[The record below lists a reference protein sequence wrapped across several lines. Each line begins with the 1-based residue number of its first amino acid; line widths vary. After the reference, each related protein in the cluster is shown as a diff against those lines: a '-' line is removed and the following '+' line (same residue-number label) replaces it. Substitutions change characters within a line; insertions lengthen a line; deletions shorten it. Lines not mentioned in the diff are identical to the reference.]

1 MEINYIVIPF
11 FIFLARIIDVSIGTI
26 RIIFVSRGIRLLS
39 ALLGFFEV
47 LIWLVAITQI
57 MKNLSSVSHYIA
69 YAAGFGM
76 GNFVGISL
84 ERRIL
89 MGNLMIQIITKKE
102 ATDLVKFM
110 GKQGYGLTSIDAQ
123 GKDGPVKVI
132 FSVIKR
138 KNLKK
143 VVQIIK
149 RFNPNAFYTIEDM
162 QFATESNLFP
172 LISPHKKLFRRIGR
186 NQSPTSP

>member
-1 MEINYIVIPF
+1 MELNYIILPF
-11 FIFLARIIDVSIGTI
+11 LIFLARIVDVSIGTI
-26 RIIFVSRGIRLLS
+26 RIIFVSRGIRLLA

-69 YAAGFGM
+69 YAAGFAM

-89 MGNLMIQIITKKE
+89 MGNLMIQIVTKKE
-102 ATDLVKFM
+102 ATKLVKFM
-110 GKQGYGLTSIDAQ
+110 GRQGYGLTRIDAQ

-138 KNLKK
+138 RNLKR

-162 QFATESNLFP
+162 QFVTESNLFP
-172 LISPHKKLFRRIGR
+172 SIGSSR
-186 NQSPTSP
+186 PFMGKASASFLKRK